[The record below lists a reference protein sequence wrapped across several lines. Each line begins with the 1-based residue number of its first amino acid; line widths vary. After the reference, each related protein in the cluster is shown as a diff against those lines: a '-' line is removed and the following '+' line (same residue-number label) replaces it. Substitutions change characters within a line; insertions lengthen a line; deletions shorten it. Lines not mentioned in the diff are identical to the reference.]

1 MNYYILPNLLL
12 IIFSFVM
19 FFRAAGLKKS
29 RDKYKEIMVTAIN
42 QSLYYKRLAD
52 KFIRL
57 NNQSLDQLDKLIDK
71 RKFNGTKHAKR

>member
-1 MNYYILPNLLL
+1 
-12 IIFSFVM
+12 M